1 MRILSGI
8 QPSGS
13 LHIGN
18 YFGMMRPMIAY
29 QEESELYCF
38 IVNYHAMT
46 SVTDGKQL
54 AKGTVDAAMDFLALG
69 LDPVQAI
76 FWVQS
81 DVPEVAELTWI
92 LNNVTP
98 VGLLLRSHSY
108 KDKIAQGLSPNHGLL
123 SYPVLMAADI
133 LLYQSEKVPV
143 GQDQQQHLEIARD
156 IAIKFNHLFGETFVI
171 PEAEINPNIPTV
183 LGLDGRKMSKSYDNT
198 IEIFTAEDGLRKKIA
213 AIGIMF
219 LLSIPALVVVLP
231 EVIKRFESA
240 PVESGESRHTAN
252 LASADMGDDYFF
264 GVGLNNYSYAIN
276 YMPYGEDLS
285 DLDRGIAHHI
295 FWLHYAELGILGVI
309 LFVLMTGTFMWVA
322 LRFILQRRD
331 GLERVFAI
339 GVLAAFVVNWLIG
352 TLEWNFRIIQITI
365 IYFMLAGFV
374 SSLDRVERQRIKNRK
389 NIRPRMM
396 PRRGRTA
403 LPVPQRQLHSHQRS
417 RHLHARD
424 SQSSVLKEPYAARK
438 FKPRR

>member
-18 YFGMMRPMIAY
+18 YFGMMKPMIEY
-29 QEESELYCF
+29 QEVDELYCF

-46 SVTDGKQL
+46 SVTDGRQL

-69 LDPVQAI
+69 LDPAQAI

-156 IAIKFNHLFGETFVI
+156 IAIKFNHFFGETFVI

-198 IEIFTAEDGLRKKIA
+198 IEIFTAEDSLRKKIA
-213 AIGIMF
+213 AIVTDSTPVADPKDPDKCNLFAIISLF
-219 LLSIPALVVVLP
+219 LS
-231 EVIKRFESA
+231 EVEK
-240 PVESGESRHTAN
+240 TD
-252 LASADMGDDYFF
+252 LAERYQRGGLKYNEVKNELFGRIWEFF
-264 GVGLNNYSYAIN
+264 GSAREKREQLEQAPDHVREILKAGAEKARAKALPTLELAKERVGLGY
-276 YMPYGEDLS
+276 
-285 DLDRGIAHHI
+285 
-295 FWLHYAELGILGVI
+295 
-309 LFVLMTGTFMWVA
+309 
-322 LRFILQRRD
+322 
-331 GLERVFAI
+331 
-339 GVLAAFVVNWLIG
+339 
-352 TLEWNFRIIQITI
+352 
-365 IYFMLAGFV
+365 
-374 SSLDRVERQRIKNRK
+374 
-389 NIRPRMM
+389 
-396 PRRGRTA
+396 
-403 LPVPQRQLHSHQRS
+403 
-417 RHLHARD
+417 
-424 SQSSVLKEPYAARK
+424 
-438 FKPRR
+438 

>member
-18 YFGMMRPMIAY
+18 YFGMMKPMIAY
-29 QEESELYCF
+29 QEENELYCF

-46 SVTDGKQL
+46 SVTDGEQL
-54 AKGTVDAAMDFLALG
+54 ASGTMEAALDFLALG
-69 LDPVQAI
+69 LDPDRAI

-81 DVPEVAELTWI
+81 DVPEVTELTWI

-108 KDKIAQGLSPNHGLL
+108 KDKIAQGISPSHGLL

-198 IEIFTAEDGLRKKIA
+198 IEIFAEEEILRGKIGAIVTDSTPVADPKDPDKCSLYAIASLFLTEVEKAELADRYRRGGLKYSDVKKELFSLIWDFFGEARDRRERLQRNPSQIRDILKAGAEKARAKALPTLEMVRKK
-213 AIGIMF
+213 
-219 LLSIPALVVVLP
+219 
-231 EVIKRFESA
+231 
-240 PVESGESRHTAN
+240 
-252 LASADMGDDYFF
+252 
-264 GVGLNNYSYAIN
+264 VGLAY
-276 YMPYGEDLS
+276 
-285 DLDRGIAHHI
+285 
-295 FWLHYAELGILGVI
+295 
-309 LFVLMTGTFMWVA
+309 
-322 LRFILQRRD
+322 
-331 GLERVFAI
+331 
-339 GVLAAFVVNWLIG
+339 
-352 TLEWNFRIIQITI
+352 
-365 IYFMLAGFV
+365 
-374 SSLDRVERQRIKNRK
+374 
-389 NIRPRMM
+389 
-396 PRRGRTA
+396 
-403 LPVPQRQLHSHQRS
+403 
-417 RHLHARD
+417 
-424 SQSSVLKEPYAARK
+424 
-438 FKPRR
+438 

>member
-18 YFGMMRPMIAY
+18 YFGMMKPMIEY
-29 QEESELYCF
+29 QEVGELYCF

-54 AKGTVDAAMDFLALG
+54 ATGTLDAAMDFLALG
-69 LDPVQAI
+69 LDPDRSI

-198 IEIFTAEDGLRKKIA
+198 IEIFTAEEGLRKKIA
-213 AIGIMF
+213 GIVTDSTPVADPKDPEKCNLFAIISLF
-219 LLSIPALVVVLP
+219 LSEHEKTDLAERYRRGGLKYNEVKNELFDRIWEFFRSAREKREQLEQTPDHVREILKAGAEKARAKALPTL
-231 EVIKRFESA
+231 E
-240 PVESGESRHTAN
+240 
-252 LASADMGDDYFF
+252 LAKER
-264 GVGLNNYSYAIN
+264 VGLVY
-276 YMPYGEDLS
+276 
-285 DLDRGIAHHI
+285 
-295 FWLHYAELGILGVI
+295 
-309 LFVLMTGTFMWVA
+309 
-322 LRFILQRRD
+322 
-331 GLERVFAI
+331 
-339 GVLAAFVVNWLIG
+339 
-352 TLEWNFRIIQITI
+352 
-365 IYFMLAGFV
+365 
-374 SSLDRVERQRIKNRK
+374 
-389 NIRPRMM
+389 
-396 PRRGRTA
+396 
-403 LPVPQRQLHSHQRS
+403 
-417 RHLHARD
+417 
-424 SQSSVLKEPYAARK
+424 
-438 FKPRR
+438 